1 MHLCGNTRFLLTLCL
16 IMFFST
22 AVNAADKLEVI
33 DLTAHKGKVV
43 IVDFW
48 ASWCVPC
55 RRSFPWLNEMQAKYA
70 DQGLVI
76 IGVNEDTSAEEVA
89 GFLADYPARFEIVR
103 DNEGSLATEF
113 GVVAMPSSYIVG
125 RDGKIVTRHLGFKTK
140 LMDEYEATIQEILN
154 AAPQVAVS
162 R

>member
-1 MHLCGNTRFLLTLCL
+1 MQLLKSTRFLLNVCL
-16 IMFFST
+16 LMLLST
-22 AVNAADKLEVI
+22 AANAADKPETI
-33 DLTAHKGKVV
+33 DLSAHKGKVV

-76 IGVNEDTSAEEVA
+76 IGINEDTSEEDVA

-103 DNEGSLATEF
+103 DNEGLLATKFE
-113 GVVAMPSSYIVG
+113 VVAMPSSYIVG
-125 RDGKIVTRHLGFKTK
+125 RDGKIVTRHLGFKSK
-140 LMDEYEATIQEILN
+140 LMDEYEATIQEILT
-154 AAPQVAVS
+154 AAPETAAS

>member
-1 MHLCGNTRFLLTLCL
+1 MHLPGNTRFLLTLCL
-16 IMFFST
+16 IALFST
-22 AVNAADKLEVI
+22 AAGAADELEVI

-76 IGVNEDTSAEEVA
+76 IGVNEDTSEEEVA

-113 GVVAMPSSYIVG
+113 GVVAMPSSYIIG

-154 AAPQVAVS
+154 AAPQVAAS

>member
-1 MHLCGNTRFLLTLCL
+1 MQPSKCTRSILTICL
-16 IMFFST
+16 IWFLST
-22 AVNAADKLEVI
+22 AVYAAGEPGLI
-33 DLTAHKGKVV
+33 DLSAHKGKIV

-76 IGVNEDTSAEEVA
+76 IGVNEDASEEEAA
-89 GFLADYPARFEIVR
+89 GFLADYPARFEIVH

-125 RDGKIVTRHLGFKTK
+125 RDGKVVTRHLGFKSK
-140 LMDEYEATIQEILN
+140 LINEYEAAIQEILN
-154 AAPQVAVS
+154 ASPQVAAS

>member
-1 MHLCGNTRFLLTLCL
+1 MQLPKSTRFLLNVCL
-16 IMFFST
+16 LMLLST
-22 AVNAADKLEVI
+22 AANAADKPETI
-33 DLTAHKGKVV
+33 DLSAHKGKVV

-76 IGVNEDTSAEEVA
+76 IGVNEDTSEEDVA

-103 DNEGSLATEF
+103 DNEGLLATKFE
-113 GVVAMPSSYIVG
+113 VVAMPSSYIVG
-125 RDGKIVTRHLGFKTK
+125 RDGKIVTRHLGFKSK
-140 LMDEYEATIQEILN
+140 LMDEYEATIKEILN
-154 AAPQVAVS
+154 AAPQVAES